1 MATARSIELVKGRLL
16 ALLADIPRLPEIA
29 FRPASLKIVKQAKR
43 ALIDMPSINDPR
55 KTPLGYEIHDGYA
68 LALGLYILGDTE
80 GANREIATMHEDLSE
95 HWDL

>member
-16 ALLADIPRLPEIA
+16 ALLANIQTFGPA
-29 FRPASLKIVKQAKR
+29 SQPASLKIVKQAKR
-43 ALIDMPSINDPR
+43 ALIDMPSINDPY

-80 GANREIATMHEDLSE
+80 GANREIATMYEDLSE